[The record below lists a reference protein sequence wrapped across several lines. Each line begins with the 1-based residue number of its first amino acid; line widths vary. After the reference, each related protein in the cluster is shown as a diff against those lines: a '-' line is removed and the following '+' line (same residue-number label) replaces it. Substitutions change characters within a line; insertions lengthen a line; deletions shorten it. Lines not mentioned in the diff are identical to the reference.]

1 MFEGICEAIHKEM
14 DSLDEKYSKGASLT
28 GSDLEHIDKM
38 AHALKS
44 IAGYEAMMGNS
55 EYGGSYYGGGSGR
68 GSYAR
73 GRSRMTGRY
82 ISRDGSSY
90 DERMY
95 HEPPDGYTR

>member
-44 IAGYEAMMGNS
+44 LKTYEAMAGNS
-55 EYGGSYYGGGSGR
+55 EYDG

-82 ISRDGSSY
+82 VSRDESPY
-90 DERMY
+90 DPRISQY
-95 HEPPDGYTR
+95 PRY